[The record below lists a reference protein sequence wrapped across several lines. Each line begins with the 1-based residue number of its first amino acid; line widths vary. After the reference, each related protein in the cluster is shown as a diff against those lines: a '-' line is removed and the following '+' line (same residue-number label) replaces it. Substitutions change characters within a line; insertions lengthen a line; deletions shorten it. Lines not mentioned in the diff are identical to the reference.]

1 MRRERGFTLLELSLA
16 IALIGLLAT
25 LILPRLDVLAGAELD
40 NTTRRIAQ
48 RVRYLRE
55 DAARRNLWVRMV
67 FDPET
72 HSLRMEEG
80 VSTEQGWT
88 FLPGPGPLYR
98 SLTIPESLDLRL
110 LGPGVRPTA
119 TGMSSLL
126 FAADGFADPG
136 TFAVS
141 DDRGRT
147 VLVLIEPA
155 RTRPRIVD
163 APPGGGSR

>member
-1 MRRERGFTLLELSLA
+1 MRRERGFTLLELSLVL
-16 IALIGLLAT
+16 ALIGLLAT
-25 LILPRLDVLAGAELD
+25 LILPRLDVLGGAELD
-40 NTTRRIAQ
+40 NITRRIAY

-67 FDPET
+67 YDPENQA
-72 HSLRMEEG
+72 LRMEEG
-80 VSTEQGWT
+80 IATEEGWS
-88 FLPGPGPLYR
+88 FLPGEGKLYR
-98 SLTIPESLDLRL
+98 TLLIPEALSVRI

-119 TGMSSLL
+119 DGMTSLV

-136 TFAVS
+136 TIEVS
-141 DDRGRT
+141 DDSGRA

-163 APPGGGSR
+163 APSGRRSR

>member
-1 MRRERGFTLLELSLA
+1 VKQERGFTLLELSLVL
-16 IALIGLLAT
+16 ALIGLLAT
-25 LILPRLDVLAGAELD
+25 LIVPRLDVIGGAELD
-40 NTTRRIAQ
+40 NITRRIAH

-67 FDPET
+67 FDPAT
-72 HSLRMEEG
+72 QTLRMEEG
-80 VSTEQGWT
+80 ISTDEGWA
-88 FLPGPGPLYR
+88 FLPGEGRLYQP
-98 SLTIPESLDLRL
+98 LTIPENLQLRL

-119 TGMSSLL
+119 AGMSSLV

-136 TFAVS
+136 TLEVS
-141 DDRGRT
+141 DDSGRA

-163 APPGGGSR
+163 APPEGRAR